1 MSGAAGLSAARR
13 RRAGS
18 AQTVGLT
25 PTNTSIRQ
33 RTSAQTTSSAIS
45 SGAPHP
51 MQILQD
57 HEMRLR
63 EIEPKLEEL
72 ATGGNTGAPHIPIPV
87 QTKMPDLSTIFD
99 RLASIEAKVGDADTE
114 TIRSTLMK
122 VQTFAIETNTA
133 VLRLQQEIEN
143 IKSTIQ
149 TQVNEDSSVENAV
162 EDKHDNNQ
170 IQTANVTLEI
180 VNEDDQEEEEEEDA

>member
-1 MSGAAGLSAARR
+1 
-13 RRAGS
+13 
-18 AQTVGLT
+18 
-25 PTNTSIRQ
+25 
-33 RTSAQTTSSAIS
+33 
-45 SGAPHP
+45 
-51 MQILQD
+51 
-57 HEMRLR
+57 
-63 EIEPKLEEL
+63 
-72 ATGGNTGAPHIPIPV
+72 
-87 QTKMPDLSTIFD
+87 MPDLSTVFD

-149 TQVNEDSSVENAV
+149 TQANEDSSVENAD
-162 EDKHDNNQ
+162 EDKHDNSQ

>member
-1 MSGAAGLSAARR
+1 
-13 RRAGS
+13 
-18 AQTVGLT
+18 
-25 PTNTSIRQ
+25 
-33 RTSAQTTSSAIS
+33 
-45 SGAPHP
+45 
-51 MQILQD
+51 
-57 HEMRLR
+57 MRLR
-63 EIEPKLEEL
+63 AIEPKLEEL
-72 ATGGNTGAPHIPIPV
+72 AAGDNKGAPHIPIPV
-87 QTKMPDLSTIFD
+87 QTRMPDLSTVFD

-149 TQVNEDSSVENAV
+149 TQANEDSSVENAD
-162 EDKHDNNQ
+162 EDKHDNSQ

>member
-18 AQTVGLT
+18 AQTAG
-25 PTNTSIRQ
+25 PISTNTSTRQ
-33 RTSAQTTSSAIS
+33 RSSAQTTSSATS
-45 SGAPHP
+45 SGVPHP

-72 ATGGNTGAPHIPIPV
+72 AIGGNKGAPHIPIPV
-87 QTKMPDLSTIFD
+87 QTKMPDLSTVFD

-149 TQVNEDSSVENAV
+149 AQVNEDSSVENAV
-162 EDKHDNNQ
+162 EDKHDNSQ

>member
-13 RRAGS
+13 RRAGT
-18 AQTVGLT
+18 AQTAGPT
-25 PTNTSIRQ
+25 PTNTSTRQ
-33 RTSAQTTSSAIS
+33 RSSAQMTSSATSI
-45 SGAPHP
+45 GAPHP

-87 QTKMPDLSTIFD
+87 QTTMPDLSTIFD

-149 TQVNEDSSVENAV
+149 TQENEDISV

-170 IQTANVTLEI
+170 IQTANVSLEI
-180 VNEDDQEEEEEEDA
+180 VNEDDQEEEEDA

>member
-1 MSGAAGLSAARR
+1 
-13 RRAGS
+13 
-18 AQTVGLT
+18 
-25 PTNTSIRQ
+25 
-33 RTSAQTTSSAIS
+33 
-45 SGAPHP
+45 

-72 ATGGNTGAPHIPIPV
+72 ATGSNTGSNTGAPHIPIPV
-87 QTKMPDLSTIFD
+87 QTTMPDLSTIFD

-149 TQVNEDSSVENAV
+149 TQENEDISVENAV

-170 IQTANVTLEI
+170 IQTANVSLEI
-180 VNEDDQEEEEEEDA
+180 VNEDDQEEEEDA

>member
-18 AQTVGLT
+18 AQTAGPM
-25 PTNTSIRQ
+25 PTNTSTRQ
-33 RTSAQTTSSAIS
+33 RSSAQTTSS
-45 SGAPHP
+45 SGVPHP

-72 ATGGNTGAPHIPIPV
+72 ATGSITGAPHIPIPV

-149 TQVNEDSSVENAV
+149 TQVNEDSSVE
-162 EDKHDNNQ
+162 DKHDNNQ
-170 IQTANVTLEI
+170 IQTANVSLEI